1 MSQPYG
7 QQPGNQGYG
16 QQPPPGYGQQ
26 PQPGYGSMPAAP
38 PEYTGG
44 PIQRP
49 GTVTTAAVLSFVQG
63 GISLICTVI
72 AMIIFAAVSSLADD
86 AESSYAIDIDE
97 GMLAIGWIVAV
108 AGVIGAGLLIWAGV
122 KALSGTAGQLM
133 LIASAVQIVLCI
145 VWLALLGGGIIAV
158 LLAVMP
164 IIALVMYLG
173 GPAKQFEASKRGGLA

>member
-7 QQPGNQGYG
+7 QQPGNQGGYG

-44 PIQRP
+44 PVQRP
-49 GTVTTAAVLSFVQG
+49 GTVTTAAVLAFVQAG
-63 GISLICTVI
+63 LSLIGSVI
-72 AMIIFAAVSSLADD
+72 MMIAFGAVTAASND
-86 AESSYAIDIDE
+86 ESFGIVIDE
-97 GMLAIGWIVAV
+97 GMLAVGWILTV
-108 AGVIGAGLLIWAGV
+108 AGVIGGGLLIWAGV

-133 LIASAVQIVLCI
+133 LIACALQIVLCI
-145 VWLALLGGGIIAV
+145 VWLAVFTGGVVSV
-158 LLAVMP
+158 LYAVMP
-164 IIALVMYLG
+164 IISLIMSLG